1 MRLCSDLQTRYLV
14 AENVFSEIKIFEQ
27 RAEVGGLWN
36 YTPTLASDR
45 PSIPQTSPRAAND
58 IATSGNGEHHT
69 GDAVP
74 TFTSPVYDKLET
86 NIPRELMGFSDLDWP
101 ESCQL
106 FPGHEAVLEYLQDYA
121 QDVMHLIR
129 FQTQVVDVRLELDGT
144 WCVRTRD
151 VTENCKSGV
160 HERIFDALIVA
171 SGHFDVSYI
180 PQVPG
185 IEAWEKAYPGSI
197 LHSKYYRR
205 PEDYTDKKVVVVGNS
220 ASGVDIASQVSTTCK
235 LPLLQSQKSE
245 SFLQPDP
252 SPTQVSKPEIAEYI
266 PSGRKLRFADGSIE
280 DNIDTVL
287 YCTGYFYSLPF
298 LSSLKPPL
306 IHSGEYVQNLYQHIF
321 YRPQPTLSFVALNQ
335 KIVPFPVAEAQSA
348 VVARVLAGRLAL
360 PGCEE
365 MEEWEA
371 ETLRETG
378 GGRGFHV
385 LKFPKDADYI
395 NMLHDWAVSAE
406 QGGGGHHELHRRRL
420 SSSASENVGK
430 GVRVGKEPPYWGERE
445 YWTRERFPKIKKAF
459 QAFGEERRSK
469 RTVEDVGFSFEV
481 WKRERIEEAR
491 TLL

>member
-1 MRLCSDLQTRYLV
+1 MGSCSDPKTRYLV
-14 AENVFSEIKIFEQ
+14 AENAFSEIKIFEQ

-36 YTPTLASDR
+36 YTPTLDASDR
-45 PSIPQTSPRAAND
+45 DSIPQTSPRAAND
-58 IATSGNGEHHT
+58 RPVATSGNGEHHS

-106 FPGHEAVLEYLQDYA
+106 FPGHEAVLEYLQNYA
-121 QDVMHLIR
+121 EDVMHLIHFR
-129 FQTQVVDVRLELDGT
+129 TQVVDVRLEPDGT

-151 VTENCKSGV
+151 LSENDTSSV
-160 HERIFDALIVA
+160 HERIFDALVVS

-185 IEAWEKAYPGSI
+185 IEAWDQAYPGSI

-205 PEDYTDKKVVVVGNS
+205 PEDYTDKRVIVVGNS

-252 SPTQVSKPEIAEYI
+252 SPTQVSKPEILEYI
-266 PSGRKLRFADGSIE
+266 PSSRKIRFADGSIE
-280 DNIDTVL
+280 EDIDAIL

-298 LSSLKPPL
+298 LSSLKPSL
-306 IHSGEYVQNLYQHIF
+306 IRSGEYVQNLYQHIF
-321 YRPQPTLSFVALNQ
+321 YRPHPTLSFVALNQ

-406 QGGGGHHELHRRRL
+406 QGGGGHHELHQRRL
-420 SSSASENVGK
+420 SSGNVCK
-430 GVRVGKEPPYWGERE
+430 GVLGGKQPPYWGERE
-445 YWTRERFPKIKKAF
+445 YWTRERFPRIKKAF
-459 QAFGEERRSK
+459 QASGEGRYSK
-469 RTVEDVGFSFEV
+469 RTVEDVGFSFEE
-481 WKRERIEEAR
+481 WKKETIEEAR